1 MAGAHQDAFGSL
13 LKCRTMLQPQLGY
26 PIGGEL
32 DSVSWLDWRNL
43 HNVPHTPVKP
53 RHACQGASPTR
64 CYLCRDSLSKDVV
77 AHECTTIPFVDHTP
91 RDMIHKGH
99 MPPRLHPCAP
109 TLFPG
114 L

>member
-13 LKCRTMLQPQLGY
+13 LKCRTMLKPQLGY

-32 DSVSWLDWRNL
+32 DSVSGLDWRNL
-43 HNVPHTPVKP
+43 HNVPRTPVKP

-77 AHECTTIPFVDHTP
+77 FFFQAEDGI
-91 RDMIHKGH
+91 RDYKVTGVQT
-99 MPPRLHPCAP
+99 CALP
-109 TLFPG
+109 I
-114 L
+114 